1 MAARPKEVQMKFLSA
16 LAAAALVA
24 ACAHESAQKT
34 ETVQR
39 MYVLNCGEAV
49 VPDVSRWSPGVDV
62 GQSREFADSCYLIRH
77 AKGWML
83 WDSGYPDSLAAT
95 PEGVVSPATGARA
108 KLPKTLVSQL
118 AEVGL
123 KPADVTYVA
132 FSHSHG
138 DHVGNANLFTSATLY
153 IQEAEYEAAF
163 GPTPQ
168 KFGFNPASY
177 DKLRANP
184 VVKLKGDFDVFGDGS
199 VTILST
205 PGHTPGHQSLMV
217 RLQRTGV
224 VILSGDMVHFQSN
237 WDNRRVPGFN
247 FDRDQSLA
255 SMNKVAAIMV
265 TEKAQLLINHD
276 KAQSAKMPRPPAY
289 LD

>member
-1 MAARPKEVQMKFLSA
+1 MRL
-16 LAAAALVA
+16 LIAAAAALLVA
-24 ACAHESAQKT
+24 ACAHQDADPPEKA
-34 ETVQR
+34 TVQR

-62 GQSREFADSCYLIRH
+62 GVARAFSDNCYLIRH

-95 PEGVVSPATGARA
+95 PEGVVSPATGVRA

-118 AEVGL
+118 AEIGV
-123 KPADVTYVA
+123 KPADVGYLA

-138 DHVGNANLFTSATLY
+138 DHVGNANLFTGATLY
-153 IQEAEYEAAF
+153 IQEAEYDAAF

-168 KFGFNPASY
+168 KFGFNPATY

-184 VVKLKGDFDVFGDGS
+184 IVKLKGDFDVFADGS

-217 RLQRTGV
+217 RLQKTGV

-237 WDNRRVPGFN
+237 WENRRVPGFN
-247 FDRDQSLA
+247 FSRDQSLA

-265 TEKAQLLINHD
+265 TEKAQLWINHD
-276 KAQSAKMPRPPAY
+276 QAQAHKMLRPPAY
-289 LD
+289 YD